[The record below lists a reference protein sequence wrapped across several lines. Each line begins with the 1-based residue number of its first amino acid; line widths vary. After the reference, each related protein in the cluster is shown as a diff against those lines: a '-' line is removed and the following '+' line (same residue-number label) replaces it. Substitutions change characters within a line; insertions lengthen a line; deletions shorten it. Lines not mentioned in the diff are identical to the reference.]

1 MISAIGE
8 NSKHQLAVNLIAS
21 RFGLHESP
29 TTDVILVGHSMGG
42 LLATEVALLPPYTFP
57 ETPHEYRHRIL
68 GILSVDCPFLG
79 LQQPGVFISGLS
91 CLFRPPSDPL
101 SSTGGEFDPGLVP
114 TLIGRDIVPGVA
126 SATSYCDLIHAPP
139 PKARDF
145 ADQSHL
151 RPSDSTDFGSIR
163 SVRSVPEPDWS
174 DTSSWDPNY
183 NPPFHNDRKWQRRGT
198 WDNAMYYVTKH
209 SDGLITAMRSYVTS
223 HLRFGRSVLDHKEL
237 KDRYSRIRAIEE
249 VNTQA
254 LNHTTRIRFVNYYTA
269 CTGRPKRSRPH
280 TPRSPRAPFSP
291 IAEEPI
297 SLGLEK
303 TCLSEHEPR
312 SPIASPKD
320 TEHARTK
327 TSRTRDTLQLG
338 AGSVPLSGQI
348 TSSDTAAKI
357 DPLESLVEPDENKE
371 GIAKEAGDADA
382 SLGIELVASPSSV
395 APERSSIDRSKDTD
409 TRLTEDSRTTRLVP
423 STTTVSSSMD
433 SGLPE
438 DTRISPLQL
447 PSPEVPLQRWP
458 HRSEPP
464 PGPPHNAHQ
473 HIPHKKSSPVE
484 KIKALI
490 RAIRYHRKA
499 MKHGDRLEEELEKA
513 AMRAAE
519 KKAIAIER
527 QRLKVLRRT
536 EKEAVRGLR
545 MEAKRR
551 ERQKSQVHKKTSWYG
566 RRSPFSQPDEAAPTN
581 ANDRLISPDSG
592 STSCSSNIMTT
603 RSQTSSS
610 ACSGS
615 SNGGISSKP
624 QELRPLSRIRFFCR
638 LPPKV
643 GNRIDPCW
651 IPILMR
657 EMDEI
662 GAHSKVFVVG
672 DHYAPLVSQVG
683 ERIKGWVEENVRSSK
698 VGLRDGNVHGR

>member
-1 MISAIGE
+1 MTSAIGE
-8 NSKHQLAVNLIAS
+8 NSKFHLAMDLIAL

-57 ETPHEYRHRIL
+57 ETAHEYRHRIL

-91 CLFRPPSDPL
+91 CLFRPPADPL
-101 SSTGGEFDPGLVP
+101 SSTGGQFEPELVP
-114 TLIGRDIVPGVA
+114 ILIGRDVVPGVA
-126 SATSYCDLIHAPP
+126 SVTSYSDLIHAPP
-139 PKARDF
+139 PKTRDF

-163 SVRSVPEPDWS
+163 SMRSVPEPDWS

-183 NPPFHNDRKWQRRGT
+183 NPPFPNDRKRQRRGT

-209 SDGLITAMRSYVTS
+209 SGGLIAAMRSYVTS

-237 KDRYSRIRAIEE
+237 RERYSRIRALEE
-249 VNTQA
+249 VNSQPP
-254 LNHTTRIRFVNYYTA
+254 NHSTRIRFVNYYTA
-269 CTGRPKRSRPH
+269 CTGRPKRSRPP

-291 IAEEPI
+291 IIEEPI
-297 SLGLEK
+297 KPGLENFS
-303 TCLSEHEPR
+303 LSAHEPR
-312 SPIASPKD
+312 SPTANPKD
-320 TEHARTK
+320 TDEAQTK
-327 TSRTRDTLQLG
+327 TLRTHGTPPLAAESVTLSV
-338 AGSVPLSGQI
+338 GSASPDS
-348 TSSDTAAKI
+348 AAKI
-357 DPLESLVEPDENKE
+357 EPLDTVVETGEKNGAK
-371 GIAKEAGDADA
+371 AKEAGDVEG
-382 SLGIELVASPSSV
+382 SLGIDLVASQSN
-395 APERSSIDRSKDTD
+395 AIPERLSNNRSRDTD
-409 TRLTEDSRTTRLVP
+409 TRLTEDSRTIRLVP
-423 STTTVSSSMD
+423 STTTVSTSMD

-438 DTRISPLQL
+438 DRRISPLQL

-458 HRSEPP
+458 HHVDPS
-464 PGPPHNAHQ
+464 PGPPFNIHQ
-473 HIPHKKSSPVE
+473 QIPHKKSSPVE
-484 KIKALI
+484 KIRALI

-527 QRLKVLRRT
+527 QRLKVLRRS
-536 EKEAVRGLR
+536 EKEAVRMAR

-551 ERQKSQVHKKTSWYG
+551 EEQKRQVHKKTSWYG
-566 RRSPFSQPDEAAPTN
+566 RWSPFSPAADAADAAPST
-581 ANDRLISPDSG
+581 ANDLLIGRDSD
-592 STSCSSNIMTT
+592 STTCSSSVMTA

-610 ACSGS
+610 ARSGS
-615 SNGGISSKP
+615 SSGGSRSKP
-624 QELRPLSRIRFFCR
+624 LELRPLSRIRFFCR
-638 LPPKV
+638 LPPKI

-651 IPILMR
+651 IPVLLR

-683 ERIKGWVEENVRSSK
+683 ERIKGWVQEDVRVRK
-698 VGLRDGNVHGR
+698 VGFH

>member
-1 MISAIGE
+1 MTSAIGK
-8 NSKHQLAVNLIAS
+8 NSKFHLAMDLIAP

-57 ETPHEYRHRIL
+57 ETAHEYRHRIL

-101 SSTGGEFDPGLVP
+101 SSAGGQFEPELVP
-114 TLIGRDIVPGVA
+114 ILIGRDVVPGVA
-126 SATSYCDLIHAPP
+126 SVTSYSDLIHAPP
-139 PKARDF
+139 PKTRDF

-151 RPSDSTDFGSIR
+151 RPSDATDFGSIR
-163 SVRSVPEPDWS
+163 SMRSVPEPDWS

-183 NPPFHNDRKWQRRGT
+183 NPPFPNDRKRQRRGT

-209 SDGLITAMRSYVTS
+209 SGGLITAMRSYVTS

-237 KDRYSRIRAIEE
+237 RERYSRIRALEE
-249 VNTQA
+249 VNSQPP
-254 LNHTTRIRFVNYYTA
+254 NHSTRIRFVNYYTA
-269 CTGRPKRSRPH
+269 CTGRPKRSAPP

-291 IAEEPI
+291 IIEEPI
-297 SLGLEK
+297 KPGLENFS
-303 TCLSEHEPR
+303 LSEHEPR
-312 SPIASPKD
+312 SPTANPKD
-320 TEHARTK
+320 TAEAQTDTPRTHG
-327 TSRTRDTLQLG
+327 TPPLAAESVTLSV
-338 AGSVPLSGQI
+338 GSASPDS
-348 TSSDTAAKI
+348 AAKI
-357 DPLESLVEPDENKE
+357 DPLDTVVETDEKK
-371 GIAKEAGDADA
+371 GAKAKGAGDVEA
-382 SLGIELVASPSSV
+382 SLGIDLVASQSS
-395 APERSSIDRSKDTD
+395 AIPERLSNNRSRDTD

-423 STTTVSSSMD
+423 STTTVSTSMD
-433 SGLPE
+433 SGLLE
-438 DTRISPLQL
+438 DRRISPLQL
-447 PSPEVPLQRWP
+447 PSPEVPLRRWP
-458 HRSEPP
+458 HHVDSS
-464 PGPPHNAHQ
+464 PGPPFNAHQ
-473 HIPHKKSSPVE
+473 QIPHKKSSPVE

-527 QRLKVLRRT
+527 QRLKVLRRS
-536 EKEAVRGLR
+536 EKEAVRMAR

-551 ERQKSQVHKKTSWYG
+551 EEQKRQVHKKTSWSG
-566 RRSPFSQPDEAAPTN
+566 RWSPFSPAADATHAAPST
-581 ANDRLISPDSG
+581 ANDHVIGRDGDS
-592 STSCSSNIMTT
+592 TACSSSVMTA

-610 ACSGS
+610 ARSGS
-615 SNGGISSKP
+615 SSGGSKP
-624 QELRPLSRIRFFCR
+624 LELRPFSRIRFFCR
-638 LPPKV
+638 LPPKI

-651 IPILMR
+651 IPVLLR

-683 ERIKGWVEENVRSSK
+683 ERIKGWVQEDVRVRK
-698 VGLRDGNVHGR
+698 VGFH

>member
-1 MISAIGE
+1 MD
-8 NSKHQLAVNLIAS
+8 LIAP

-42 LLATEVALLPPYTFP
+42 LLATEVALLLPYTFP
-57 ETPHEYRHRIL
+57 KTAHQYRHRIL

-101 SSTGGEFDPGLVP
+101 SSTGGQFEPELVP
-114 TLIGRDIVPGVA
+114 ILIGRDVVPGVA
-126 SATSYCDLIHAPP
+126 SVTSYSDLIHAPP
-139 PKARDF
+139 PKTRDF

-163 SVRSVPEPDWS
+163 SMISMPEPDWS

-183 NPPFHNDRKWQRRGT
+183 NPPFPNDRKRQRRGT

-209 SDGLITAMRSYVTS
+209 SGGLITAMRSYVTS

-237 KDRYSRIRAIEE
+237 KDRYSRIRALEE
-249 VNTQA
+249 VNTQP
-254 LNHTTRIRFVNYYTA
+254 LNHSTRIRFVNYYTA
-269 CTGRPKRSRPH
+269 CTGRSKRSRPP

-291 IAEEPI
+291 IIGEPMKP
-297 SLGLEK
+297 GLEGFS
-303 TCLSEHEPR
+303 LSKHEPR
-312 SPIASPKD
+312 SPIAKSKD
-320 TEHARTK
+320 TEEAQIKTPRTLG
-327 TSRTRDTLQLG
+327 TSPLA
-338 AGSVPLSGQI
+338 AGSVKLSVG
-348 TSSDTAAKI
+348 SSSPDSAAKI
-357 DPLESLVEPDENKE
+357 DPSDTIVETDERKE
-371 GIAKEAGDADA
+371 GNAKEASGVEA
-382 SLGIELVASPSSV
+382 SLGIDLVAFQSS
-395 APERSSIDRSKDTD
+395 AIPERSSNTRSRDTD

-423 STTTVSSSMD
+423 STTTVSTSME
-433 SGLPE
+433 SGLQE
-438 DTRISPLQL
+438 DRRISPLQL
-447 PSPEVPLQRWP
+447 PSPEVPLQRWHHHIDP
-458 HRSEPP
+458 SPRPP
-464 PGPPHNAHQ
+464 FNAHQ

-527 QRLKVLRRT
+527 QRLKVLRRS
-536 EKEAVRGLR
+536 EKEAVRMTK

-551 ERQKSQVHKKTSWYG
+551 EDQKRQVHKKTSWYG
-566 RRSPFSQPDEAAPTN
+566 RWSTFSPADDATPTT
-581 ANDRLISPDSG
+581 ANNHLIGRDSG
-592 STSCSSNIMTT
+592 STTCSSSLMTA
-603 RSQTSSS
+603 RSQTPSS
-610 ACSGS
+610 ARSGS
-615 SNGGISSKP
+615 SSGGSRSKP
-624 QELRPLSRIRFFCR
+624 LELRPLSRIRFFCR
-638 LPPKV
+638 LPPKI

-651 IPILMR
+651 IPVLLR

-662 GAHSKVFVVG
+662 GAHSKVFVMG

-683 ERIKGWVEENVRSSK
+683 ERIKRWVQEDIRVRK
-698 VGLRDGNVHGR
+698 VEVHRWEGDGR

>member
-8 NSKHQLAVNLIAS
+8 NFKSQPAMDLIAS

-29 TTDVILVGHSMGG
+29 TTDVILIGHSMGG
-42 LLATEVALLPPYTFP
+42 LLATEVALLPPYAFP
-57 ETPHEYRHRIL
+57 KTVHEYRHHIL

-91 CLFRPPSDPL
+91 CLFRPLSDPFC
-101 SSTGGEFDPGLVP
+101 STGGQFEPGLVP
-114 TLIGRDIVPGVA
+114 ILIGRDLVPGVA
-126 SATSYCDLIHAPP
+126 SVASYSDLIHPPP

-183 NPPFHNDRKWQRRGT
+183 NPPFPNDRKRERRGT

-209 SDGLITAMRSYVTS
+209 SGGLITAMRSYVTS
-223 HLRFGRSVLDHKEL
+223 HLRFGKSVLDHKEL
-237 KDRYSRIRAIEE
+237 KDRYSQIRALED

-254 LNHTTRIRFVNYYTA
+254 LNHSTRIRFVNYYTA
-269 CTGRPKRSRPH
+269 CTGRPKSWRPP
-280 TPRSPRAPFSP
+280 TPKSPHAPFSP
-291 IAEEPI
+291 IIEEPI
-297 SLGLEK
+297 RQGLEK
-303 TCLSEHEPR
+303 ISLSEHDPR
-312 SPIASPKD
+312 PPIASSKD
-320 TEHARTK
+320 TEEARNE
-327 TSRTRDTLQLG
+327 TSRANDTPLAAGSEPLLGENTGPDTDAEIGPSDTL
-338 AGSVPLSGQI
+338 VE
-348 TSSDTAAKI
+348 TSEK
-357 DPLESLVEPDENKE
+357 KE
-371 GIAKEAGDADA
+371 GIAKEAVDVGA
-382 SLGIELVASPSSV
+382 SLGIDIVASPSSAV
-395 APERSSIDRSKDTD
+395 PERSSNTRSEDTN

-423 STTTVSSSMD
+423 SKTTVSTSMN

-458 HRSEPP
+458 HHTELPT
-464 PGPPHNAHQ
+464 GPQYNFYQ
-473 HIPHKKSSPVE
+473 QIPHKKSSPME

-499 MKHGDRLEEELEKA
+499 MKHGDRLEEELERA
-513 AMRAAE
+513 AMKAAE

-536 EKEAVRGLR
+536 EKEAVRIAR
-545 MEAKRR
+545 MEAKRKEEQNR
-551 ERQKSQVHKKTSWYG
+551 QVHKKTSWYA
-566 RRSPFSQPDEAAPTN
+566 RWSPFSPPDDATSAN
-581 ANDRLISPDSG
+581 ANDRLISRDSD
-592 STSCSSNIMTT
+592 STTCSSGIMTA

-610 ACSGS
+610 TRSGS
-615 SNGGISSKP
+615 SSGGSRGKP
-624 QELRPLSRIRFFCR
+624 RELRPLSRIRFFCR
-638 LPPKV
+638 LPPKI
-643 GNRIDPCW
+643 GTRIDPCW
-651 IPILMR
+651 IPVLMR

-662 GAHSKVFVVG
+662 GAHSRVFVVG

-683 ERIKGWVEENVRSSK
+683 ERIKGWVEEDVRVRKASCHGGD
-698 VGLRDGNVHGR
+698 VDGG

>member
-1 MISAIGE
+1 MTSAIGE
-8 NSKHQLAVNLIAS
+8 NSMFHPAMDLIAP

-57 ETPHEYRHRIL
+57 ETAHEYRHRIL

-101 SSTGGEFDPGLVP
+101 SSTGGQFEPELVP
-114 TLIGRDIVPGVA
+114 ILIGRDVVPGVA
-126 SATSYCDLIHAPP
+126 SVTSYSDLIHAPP
-139 PKARDF
+139 PKTRDF

-163 SVRSVPEPDWS
+163 SMKSVPEPDWS

-183 NPPFHNDRKWQRRGT
+183 NPPFPNDRKRQRRGT

-209 SDGLITAMRSYVTS
+209 SGGLITAMRSYVTS

-237 KDRYSRIRAIEE
+237 KDRYSRIRALEE
-249 VNTQA
+249 VNTQP
-254 LNHTTRIRFVNYYTA
+254 LNHSARIRFVNYYTA
-269 CTGRPKRSRPH
+269 CTGRPKRSRPP

-291 IAEEPI
+291 IIEEPMKP
-297 SLGLEK
+297 GLEK
-303 TCLSEHEPR
+303 FSLSEHEPR
-312 SPIASPKD
+312 SPIAKPKD
-320 TEHARTK
+320 TEEAQTRTPRIHG
-327 TSRTRDTLQLG
+327 TPSLA
-338 AGSVPLSGQI
+338 AGSVKLSVA
-348 TSSDTAAKI
+348 SSSPDSAAKI
-357 DPLESLVEPDENKE
+357 DQLDTLVVTVEKNE
-371 GIAKEAGDADA
+371 GNAKEAGDVEA
-382 SLGIELVASPSSV
+382 SLGIDLVASQSS
-395 APERSSIDRSKDTD
+395 AFPERSSNTRPRDMDTS
-409 TRLTEDSRTTRLVP
+409 LTEDSRTTRLVP
-423 STTTVSSSMD
+423 STTTVSTSMD

-438 DTRISPLQL
+438 DRRISPLQL
-447 PSPEVPLQRWP
+447 PSPEIPLQRWP
-458 HRSEPP
+458 HHIDSSSVPP
-464 PGPPHNAHQ
+464 FHAHQ
-473 HIPHKKSSPVE
+473 QVPHKKSSPVQ

-519 KKAIAIER
+519 KKAIAIEK

-536 EKEAVRGLR
+536 EKEAVRMAR
-545 MEAKRR
+545 MEAQRR
-551 ERQKSQVHKKTSWYG
+551 EEQKSKVHRKSSWYE
-566 RRSPFSQPDEAAPTN
+566 RWSPFSPADDPAPTT
-581 ANDRLISPDSG
+581 ANNHLIGRDSN
-592 STSCSSNIMTT
+592 STTCSSSVMTA

-610 ACSGS
+610 AHSGS
-615 SNGGISSKP
+615 SSGRSRSKP
-624 QELRPLSRIRFFCR
+624 LELRPLSRIRFFCR
-638 LPPKV
+638 LPPKI

-651 IPILMR
+651 IPVLLR

-683 ERIKGWVEENVRSSK
+683 ERIKGWVQEDVRVRK
-698 VGLRDGNVHGR
+698 VGVHGDGR